1 MVYSKFSIKLA
12 KYFPYLFILRLLLTK
27 WGFSN
32 PWSVYFGLNFLSC
45 YFAFCSFG
53 KVIWLDATLYR
64 PQNNS
69 KCLEVSSVT
78 TQITFEWLNIRII
91 SNTSGDWDP
100 GIPLSRCTPLYVLGI
115 FLSVSSESL
124 SETTGIFLL
133 VVVSLPNKSSY
144 YLSFFFLDLVPFIH
158 LVSW

>member
-1 MVYSKFSIKLA
+1 MS
-12 KYFPYLFILRLLLTK
+12 
-27 WGFSN
+27 
-32 PWSVYFGLNFLSC
+32 
-45 YFAFCSFG
+45 SF
-53 KVIWLDATLYR
+53 T
-64 PQNNS
+64 S
-69 KCLEVSSVT
+69 
-78 TQITFEWLNIRII
+78 QITFEWLNNWII

-100 GIPLSRCTPLYVLGI
+100 GIPLSHCMPLYVLGI

-144 YLSFFFLDLVPFIH
+144 YLSFFFFDLVPFIH